1 MTRFL
6 ANWEVESDIILPQ
19 QIPFVRHQHPAGTYT
34 VFLRN
39 LPETRHN
46 FTFFSMQIAFEA
58 PSLNEAKDTAEPLAK
73 EFLDY
78 LTFASNSRT
87 RLRDLR
93 HIFNWEPGNDGN
105 RECYYYAPRDAHD
118 GSPYEALDQPLLNSI
133 GMLQAHSPNPRLRRA
148 MKWFA
153 NGVSTRFYDDQ
164 FVYFW
169 LVVELIAQNA
179 KDPTPVPDKCPK
191 CQGPLFCEAC
201 KTVPT
206 HRPYRKQAIEQLF
219 IKTCAGSPI
228 DRPTFFRHASDAR
241 NMLMHATK

>member
-46 FTFFSMQIAFEA
+46 FTFLSMQIAFEA
-58 PSLNEAKDTAEPLAK
+58 PSLNEAKDIAEPLAK

-78 LTFASNSRT
+78 LTFASNLRT

-105 RECYYYAPRDAHD
+105 RECAMNRGWVETA
-118 GSPYEALDQPLLNSI
+118 G
-133 GMLQAHSPNPRLRRA
+133 RA
-148 MKWFA
+148 
-153 NGVSTRFYDDQ
+153 
-164 FVYFW
+164 
-169 LVVELIAQNA
+169 AQNF
-179 KDPTPVPDKCPK
+179 
-191 CQGPLFCEAC
+191 LNHF
-201 KTVPT
+201 
-206 HRPYRKQAIEQLF
+206 H
-219 IKTCAGSPI
+219 
-228 DRPTFFRHASDAR
+228 
-241 NMLMHATK
+241 N